1 MYGDVMPLVRCRH
14 HENEDFDCLNL
25 SFASKIYK
33 SFGVWE
39 SRLEDL
45 YGNDEAAI
53 TVLEDALARHPDDP
67 RFFEVYP
74 QLIRLYTKVGNE
86 QSANVLIERLKSGRS
101 KDLDYYRMLFDVL
114 ARAER
119 YEEMLEAFKEAERQ
133 HPDAE
138 PILWRLGYIY
148 RKLGNIELADV

>member
-1 MYGDVMPLVRCRH
+1 MRD
-14 HENEDFDCLNL
+14 
-25 SFASKIYK
+25 
-33 SFGVWE
+33 
-39 SRLEDL
+39 
-45 YGNDEAAI
+45 
-53 TVLEDALARHPDDP
+53 TPDDP

-74 QLIRLYTKVGNE
+74 QLIRLYT
-86 QSANVLIERLKSGRS
+86 QSRKRTICKCPYRTSQSGTA

-138 PILWRLGYIY
+138 PILWRLAYIY
-148 RKLGNIELADV
+148 RKLGNIELADVYDRKADPTV